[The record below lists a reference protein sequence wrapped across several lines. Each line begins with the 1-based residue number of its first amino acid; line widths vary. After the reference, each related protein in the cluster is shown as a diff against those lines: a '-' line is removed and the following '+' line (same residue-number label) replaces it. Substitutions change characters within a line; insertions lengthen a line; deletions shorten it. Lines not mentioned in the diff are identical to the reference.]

1 MDWTWWEKMSIAF
14 RKWGRYNGF
23 KVEGKKNYQ
32 KTTKIFG
39 RGGKSR
45 KYTEKTVSDSFEMG
59 DSRIVKQQT
68 KRRGKL

>member
-1 MDWTWWEKMSIAF
+1 M
-14 RKWGRYNGF
+14 
-23 KVEGKKNYQ
+23 
-32 KTTKIFG
+32 
-39 RGGKSR
+39 R

>member
-1 MDWTWWEKMSIAF
+1 MSIAF

-45 KYTEKTVSDSFEMG
+45 KYMEYMEKIRLGMEKMVLNGGESTKGMG
-59 DSRIVKQQT
+59 Y
-68 KRRGKL
+68 KLEA